1 MVRMFERGGGRPS
14 GDELRAKEVDEA
26 ARGAPPLVG
35 LRRPKFAGGVDN
47 DEEAAAAATAV
58 STRSRASRAAVGDS
72 NRGLALGVAV
82 FQPIKNLQCSD
93 VKTCTK

>member
-1 MVRMFERGGGRPS
+1 
-14 GDELRAKEVDEA
+14 
-26 ARGAPPLVG
+26 
-35 LRRPKFAGGVDN
+35 VDN